1 MSEWCSEKLV
11 FCDFGHC
18 DECPYENSLLGID
31 KSEDLR
37 YNKSKDGSHS

>member
-11 FCDFGHC
+11 FCDFGYC
-18 DECPYENSLLGID
+18 KECPYENLDLGID
-31 KSEDLR
+31 KEEDML